1 MASALEICKFRAMKT
16 GGQLEEFRRLAKQA
30 DDQVKT
36 QLEMIQLEMI
46 ERMKRSGLPTAVA
59 EEALR
64 TMMHLR
70 DQIRARVTKA
80 ELRRCSAGCCKR
92 GND

>member
-1 MASALEICKFRAMKT
+1 MKT
-16 GGQLEEFRRLAKQA
+16 GGPQLEEFRRLAKQA

-36 QLEMIQLEMI
+36 QLEMI

-64 TMMHLR
+64 TMIHLR
-70 DQIRARVTKA
+70 DQLRARVTKA
-80 ELRRCSAGCCKR
+80 E
-92 GND
+92 